1 MDEVEAPIEQ
11 APLLSEEVQ
20 AVEGRPVVPGWYWLV
35 AVAALLFEGVGC
47 YAHYLE
53 VMRSPAEVAALPLDQ
68 PRGVELT
75 PIWISGAYA
84 VAVWVGMIGAVGL
97 LLRRRFAVLALLV
110 SLVAIVVQFGGI
122 LLVPALRSSIP
133 SDQLLGPIIIFV
145 IAYGLWQFASMARK
159 RGWLS

>member
-68 PRGVELT
+68 RRLVELT

>member
-1 MDEVEAPIEQ
+1 M
-11 APLLSEEVQ
+11 
-20 AVEGRPVVPGWYWLV
+20 PGWYWLV
-35 AVAALLFEGVGC
+35 AVAALLFEAVGC
-47 YAHYLE
+47 YAYYSE
-53 VMRSPAEVAALPLDQ
+53 VMRSPAEVATLPLDQ
-68 PRGVELT
+68 RRLVELT
-75 PIWISGAYA
+75 PVWITGAYA
-84 VAVWVGMIGAVGL
+84 IAVWVGLIGAVGL

-159 RGWLS
+159 RGWLV